1 MKTSL
6 KKLFIP
12 LLSGLIACNFYSCDS
27 DNEHT
32 AIPIAPILK
41 EIKFPSENDITP
53 GQVAQ
58 INGLG
63 FAKEDVLYLN
73 DETNKKEK
81 ADCQAAKAG
90 KTKAEKE
97 ERAKNIETEN
107 IFRHRDSCSGIGL
120 SCSCIAWKTER

>member
-81 ADCQAAKAG
+81 VEVTDDRTVITGARKRNGLLLSSPDI
-90 KTKAEKE
+90 E
-97 ERAKNIETEN
+97 EEM
-107 IFRHRDSCSGIGL
+107 
-120 SCSCIAWKTER
+120 